1 MFIED
6 PNGNCTLVIYPGD
19 VNRDGIINILDLMLL
34 VSMILNYEY
43 DEVADMN
50 GSGTLNIQDVLMMIN
65 IILGD

>member
-1 MFIED
+1 
-6 PNGNCTLVIYPGD
+6 
-19 VNRDGIINILDLMLL
+19 MLL